1 MTARTRLA
9 VDIGGTFTDLVLS
22 LPDRTLSTKLLTT
35 QDAPDIA
42 VITGAQDVLA
52 QAGLGGSALDL
63 VIHGTTLATNALIER
78 KGARTALIT
87 TAGFRDSL
95 EIAYEHRFEQYD
107 LYMERPAPL
116 VERDLRLE
124 VAERLAAD
132 GSELLPLDEAGL
144 LRLSDTLRARR
155 IEALAI
161 SFLHSYI
168 NPRHER
174 RARDLI
180 AAAMPGLA
188 ITLSSDV
195 CREIR
200 EYERTS
206 TTVANAY
213 VLPLIGNYLGRMRDG
228 LARIGVGCPL
238 LLMMSSGGVCTVE
251 TATRFPVRLVE
262 SGPAGGVVLA
272 RRTAALGGYDRA
284 LSFDMGGTTAKI
296 TLIDNYTPQQ
306 SRHFEVARAYRFAK
320 GSGIPVRIPV
330 IDMVEIG
337 AGGGSIGRVDAL
349 RGIAV
354 GPDSAGS
361 DPGPACY
368 GRGGSA
374 PTVTDADVVLGRID
388 PSRFAGGKI
397 SLHPA
402 LAHDTVA
409 RAIAAPLGMSVPEA
423 ARGITEIVDETMA
436 SAARVHAVENGK
448 DTAGRTLIA
457 FGGAAPLHAARLA
470 QKLGIA
476 RVVIPKDAGV
486 GSAHGFLD
494 APIAYEV
501 VRTLLVQ
508 LDRLNGPQDQAMID
522 RLFLEMRAE
531 AEAVVRL
538 GVPTG
543 TLTEIRTAFMRYRG
557 QGHEIAVPLDVAA
570 LEPGRLRQAFEVTY
584 TQLFGRIIP
593 KLEIEAVT
601 WTLGLSQPNVLQRPD
616 PVPACAGP
624 AVADQLS
631 RMVESTTGETI
642 DAPVYSRAALE
653 AGMTVGGPAAI
664 VEDGTTTIIP
674 TGFSAR
680 IAHGG
685 EIVIE
690 GSAAQG
696 TTL

>member
-1 MTARTRLA
+1 MTVRNRLA

-22 LPDRTLSTKLLTT
+22 LPDRTVSIKLLTT
-35 QDAPDIA
+35 HDAPDDA
-42 VITGAQDVLA
+42 VIDGARTILA
-52 QAGLGGSALDL
+52 EAGLAGSELGL
-63 VIHGTTLATNALIER
+63 VVHGTTLATNALIER

-107 LYMERPAPL
+107 LYMERPVPL

-124 VAERLAAD
+124 VPERLAAD
-132 GSELLPLDEAGL
+132 GSVLLSLDESAL
-144 LRLSDTLRARR
+144 LDLVAVLKANR

-161 SFLHSYI
+161 SFLHSYV
-168 NPRHER
+168 NPAHEE
-174 RARDLI
+174 RARDLL
-180 AAAMPGLA
+180 AEAMPDLA
-188 ITLSSDV
+188 ITLSSEV

-213 VLPLIGNYLGRMRDG
+213 VLPLMGSYLGRMTAG
-228 LARIGVGCPL
+228 LAAIGVTCPL
-238 LLMMSSGGVCTVE
+238 LLMMSSGGICTIE

-262 SGPAGGVVLA
+262 SGPAGGVILA
-272 RRTAALGGYDRA
+272 RRIAALGGYDRA

-296 TLIDNYTPQQ
+296 TLIDDFTPQQ

-337 AGGGSIGRVDAL
+337 AGGGSIGRVDSL
-349 RGIAV
+349 RRIAV

-368 GRGGSA
+368 GRGGTA

-388 PSRFAGGKI
+388 PARFAGGKI
-397 SLHPA
+397 A
-402 LAHDTVA
+402 LDAG
-409 RAIAAPLGMSVPEA
+409 RAADAVLANVGAQLDMAAEEA
-423 ARGITEIVDETMA
+423 ARGIVEIVDETMA

-470 QKLGIA
+470 QKLGIT
-476 RVVIPKDAGV
+476 RVVVPVDAGV

-501 VRTLLVQ
+501 ARSFLIRLGQ
-508 LDRLNGPQDQAMID
+508 LDAVLVED
-522 RLFLEMRAE
+522 LFADMREE

-538 GVPTG
+538 GIPSG
-543 TLTEIRTAFMRYRG
+543 PLTERRNAYMRYKG
-557 QGHEIAVPLDVAA
+557 QGHEIAVPLDGSALDPVA
-570 LEPGRLRQAFEVTY
+570 LRAVFETTY
-584 TQLFGRIIP
+584 ARLFGRIIP
-593 KLEIEAVT
+593 GLEIETVT
-601 WTLGLSQPNVLQRPD
+601 WTLALSQPYALPAPHPMQ
-616 PVPACAGP
+616 PVTSVA
-624 AVADQLS
+624 AVS
-631 RMVESTTGETI
+631 SRRRMVEAINGEII
-642 DAPVYSRAALE
+642 DAPVYTRASLAPG
-653 AGMTVGGPAAI
+653 AGLTGPAAI
-664 VEDGTTTIIP
+664 VEDGTTTIVP

-685 EIVIE
+685 EIIIE
-690 GSAAQG
+690 GGS
-696 TTL
+696 L